1 MSIKALQPSKLLA
14 MFTAGSLAQ
23 RVVVLGNLLLVL
35 VCAVLIAMVALLYT
49 ADTEGVKPVP
59 RAKSNAVSL
68 RWNWF
73 RGAQPVQQVAE
84 EMGELEN
91 STLKAK
97 LLGVMISGEIASATL
112 AFNSK
117 PQKVYHVGDKLGS
130 TVTIEKIEPY
140 RIIVKQNGKNSQI
153 LMAKADTVI
162 ETEQSSGGS
171 NEQTADGGFAM
182 ANMFGAVPVRMD
194 GYGSGFKLNKLSKEM
209 KMLADLENNDV
220 VVDVG
225 GTGVQELMSDPQQ
238 WIKYSAQS
246 SLPVTVIRDGEPV
259 VIYVNAASLSAKML
273 PKFGMNK

>member
-23 RVVVLGNLLLVL
+23 RAVALGNLLLVL
-35 VCAVLIAMVALLYT
+35 ICSVLITMVAMRYI
-49 ADTEGVKPVP
+49 AEPEGVKPVP
-59 RAKSNAVSL
+59 RVKSNTVNL

-73 RGAQPVQQVAE
+73 RGSQPVEQVSDV
-84 EMGELEN
+84 GELEN

-97 LLGVMISGEIASATL
+97 LLGVMISEEISLATL
-112 AFNSK
+112 AFNGK

-130 TVTIEKIEPY
+130 SVTIEEIEPY

-153 LMAKADTVI
+153 LMAKADSVI
-162 ETEQSSGGS
+162 ETEQSTGGA
-171 NEQTADGGFAM
+171 NKQTADGGFAM
-182 ANMFGAVPVRMD
+182 ANMFGAVPVRVD
-194 GYGSGFKLNKLSKEM
+194 EYGSGFKLNKLSEEM
-209 KMLADLENNDV
+209 KILADLENNDV